1 MDWRD
6 GTGVVF
12 GGQGKPMEVDKTRG
26 SFRCYNC
33 GETGHMARNC
43 HKPQQHKVRVVAA
56 DPPESNDEGA
66 AIPVTNIRQAFSSLN
81 IDQKET
87 LAREL
92 GFVLA
97 PQ

>member
-1 MDWRD
+1 M
-6 GTGVVF
+6 
-12 GGQGKPMEVDKTRG
+12 
-26 SFRCYNC
+26 
-33 GETGHMARNC
+33 
-43 HKPQQHKVRVVAA
+43 AA

-66 AIPVTNIRQAFSSLN
+66 AIPVTNICQAFSSLN